1 VGHFQDAYEA
11 FTMPGFCEKTPGG
24 KEVAMRS
31 GSGNNLERIAA
42 ALVLILGFTGICS
55 TALAAAK
62 EARLG
67 FALSMTG
74 AAAAYGETQKNGAL
88 LAIDEIN
95 AQAAQ
100 DGIRIV
106 PIFEDDAS
114 QPQQGVN
121 VFNRFIAADRV
132 AMIIGPTLSNTA
144 QVTDRIAQQAG
155 VPVLGISTTA
165 KGITDIGDCV
175 FRDSLTEL
183 VVIPN
188 TIRIAKEK
196 LGIKK
201 VAVFYGNDD
210 AFTKGGYDA
219 FKKALDDWN
228 IQILSEQTFAKG
240 DRDFSPQLTQ
250 IRSVNPDALIVS
262 ALVEEASGIVSQAR
276 QLGISSDVPIIG
288 GNGFNSPSLM
298 KNAGKAAENVIVGA
312 AWNATSQNPM
322 NRHFAEAY
330 TARYGSPPDQFA
342 AQAYAGV
349 YIAREALL
357 RAGSID
363 NRKAVREALAQI
375 RDLDTVLGKFS
386 FTESRDA
393 KHTPVVQIVRDGKF
407 ADFGE

>member
-1 VGHFQDAYEA
+1 
-11 FTMPGFCEKTPGG
+11 ML
-24 KEVAMRS
+24 S
-31 GSGNNLERIAA
+31 GSGNNLKIIAV
-42 ALVLILGFTGICS
+42 ALVLILGLTGICS

-62 EARLG
+62 EAKIG
-67 FALSMTG
+67 FAFSMTG

-95 AQAAQ
+95 ARAAR
-100 DGIRIV
+100 DGVRISA
-106 PIFEDDAS
+106 IFEDDAS
-114 QPQQGVN
+114 LPQQGVN
-121 VFNRFIAADRV
+121 VFNRFISADRV

-144 QVTDRIAQQAG
+144 QVADRIAQQAG
-155 VPVLGISTTA
+155 VPVLGTSNTTQ
-165 KGITDIGDCV
+165 GITDIGNFI

-188 TIRIAKEK
+188 TIRAAKEK

-201 VAVFYGNDD
+201 VAVLYGNDD

-219 FKKALDDWN
+219 FKKALGDSD

-250 IRSVNPDALIVS
+250 IKSINPDALIVS

-276 QLGISSDVPIIG
+276 QLGIPAAVPIIG

-312 AWNATSQNPM
+312 AWNAASSNPL
-322 NRHFAEAY
+322 NRHFVEAY

-349 YIAREALL
+349 YIASEALG
-357 RAGSID
+357 RAGSTD
-363 NRKAVREALAQI
+363 NRKAVRDALEQI
-375 RDLDTVLGKFS
+375 RALDTVLGKFS
-386 FTESRDA
+386 FADNRDA
-393 KHTPVVQIVRDGKF
+393 KHTPVVQIVKDGKF
-407 ADFGE
+407 AVFGE